1 MTMTDGHQ
9 CGTFSNKGKQAYIL
23 KHLDAVNCLQDSVK
37 YGFTEQKI
45 VGRWLYLGCGVVTL
59 NSWDLISSRN
69 GTRSTSLKNMEE
81 SSYIISYFTI
91 ILK

>member
-45 VGRWLYLGCGVVTL
+45 VGR
-59 NSWDLISSRN
+59 
-69 GTRSTSLKNMEE
+69 
-81 SSYIISYFTI
+81 
-91 ILK
+91 